1 MGQWLLSTGHVS
13 HYLLG
18 CMSLFLNTIC
28 MVCLYHMI
36 IIWLSHDI
44 SLHRQYMSWYRRD
57 SYSWLQTVRM
67 FSCSVATVVWLCVT
81 IMVGRWKEYPVATT
95 AYSYFFG
102 AMFMGLASLYYPFQ
116 GQVDVYKIP
125 LEVGVEWWRGGGSSV
140 IHYLFLHSR
149 CMLWCLPSLSRL
161 LCATCSSHGLTCTFP
176 LP

>member
-1 MGQWLLSTGHVS
+1 MTSLNRSRQSLLVGVHVS
-13 HYLLG
+13 LPQYHLHGMPLPHD
-18 CMSLFLNTIC
+18 N
-28 MVCLYHMI
+28 HMI
-36 IIWLSHDI
+36 ITWRISPQAIYVLIQKRFIFMAPNCENVLLLSSH
-44 SLHRQYMSWYRRD
+44 
-57 SYSWLQTVRM
+57 
-67 FSCSVATVVWLCVT
+67 SCVLCVT